1 MQDRSFDA
9 LAAATG
15 FLSAPTSQRLELD
28 LSALAACHRHAMEP
42 LHTPWDKPGH
52 TAYRSKQEY
61 LRERR
66 ADTNYDPRCCC
77 GAVEAR

>member
-1 MQDRSFDA
+1 
-9 LAAATG
+9 
-15 FLSAPTSQRLELD
+15 
-28 LSALAACHRHAMEP
+28 MEP